1 MGGRSVWEF
10 RYSCAVEQSQ
20 GAVGKLL
27 VAAGLVGLLA
37 GVGAVAFLSVEH
49 FMQNA
54 LWTTVPDALGGTPG
68 WYVFVV
74 LLAGAVGVWLATKLP
89 GGGGHRPLD
98 GLGFN
103 IGPKEIGGA
112 VAAAL
117 ISLSIGAVVGPEA
130 PLMAVGSAM
139 GGFVAMRTADPVRKV
154 LMVAGS
160 AAAITMI
167 LGNPMV
173 SAVLV
178 LEGAVLK
185 GSPGGKK
192 VMLAVLPVLIAM
204 GFGYLIQ
211 VGFGD
216 WPGVGQSQLAVPGLA
231 PYPTVQAQD
240 LVWSLAVALATAVL
254 AVIAV
259 ETATIFQNRLPNPLV
274 KLLLAG
280 AIVAT
285 AAVATRAITG
295 QELDAV
301 LFSGQEDTS
310 TVLGITT
317 LSTLVVIAIAKT
329 IAYSVS
335 LGAAFRGGMVF
346 PSVFLGVVVACA
358 GHLLLTNVSQSALVA
373 TGIAAAVAGVL
384 RLPFTAVLLALLLC
398 AGAGLAVTTP
408 AIIGAVVGV
417 LVRAAADA
425 RLAKSEAAEPATEAA
440 AVG

>member
-1 MGGRSVWEF
+1 MGGRWGWSL

-27 VAAGLVGLLA
+27 GAAALVGLLA
-37 GVGAVAFLSVEH
+37 GAGAVVFLSVEH
-49 FMQNA
+49 SLQSL
-54 LWTTVPDALGGTPG
+54 LWTTIPDAIGGSPG

-74 LLAGAVGVWLATKLP
+74 LLAGAVGVWLATKMP

-98 GLGFN
+98 GLSFN
-103 IGPKEIGGA
+103 IGPKEIAGA
-112 VAAAL
+112 VIAAL
-117 ISLSIGAVVGPEA
+117 ISLSIGAVIGPEA

-139 GGFVAMRTADPVRKV
+139 GGFVAMRSPEPARKV
-154 LMVAGS
+154 LMVAGA

-167 LGNPMV
+167 LGNPMI

-216 WPGVGQSQLAVPGLA
+216 WNGVGQSQLAVPGLPA
-231 PYPTVQAQD
+231 YPTVQFAD
-240 LVWSLAVALATAVL
+240 LSWALVVALVTAILAVL
-254 AVIAV
+254 AVEAG
-259 ETATIFQNRLPNPLV
+259 TIFQNKIPNALV
-274 KLLLAG
+274 KFLIA
-280 AIVAT
+280 ATVVAT

-295 QELDAV
+295 QDLNAV
-301 LFSGQEDTS
+301 LFSGQDDMT

-317 LSTLVVIAIAKT
+317 LGTLVVIAIAKT
-329 IAYSVS
+329 IAYSAS

-358 GHLLLTNVSQSALVA
+358 ADVMLSGVSQSALVA
-373 TGIAAAVAGVL
+373 TGIAAAVAGVM

-398 AGAGLAVTTP
+398 SGAGLAVTTP

-425 RLAKSEAAEPATEAA
+425 RLERAEEEPEPAP
-440 AVG
+440 VG

>member
-1 MGGRSVWEF
+1 
-10 RYSCAVEQSQ
+10 VEQSQ
-20 GAVGKLL
+20 GGAVGKLL
-27 VAAGLVGLLA
+27 GAAALVGLLA
-37 GVGAVAFLSVEH
+37 GGGAVIFLTVEH
-49 FMQNA
+49 EFQNL
-54 LWTTVPDALGGTPG
+54 LWTTLPDAIGGTPG

-103 IGPKEIGGA
+103 IGPKEIGSA
-112 VAAAL
+112 VVAAL
-117 ISLSIGAVVGPEA
+117 ISLSIGAVIGPEA

-139 GGFVAMRTADPVRKV
+139 GGFVAMRTPDPVRQV

-167 LGNPMV
+167 LGNPMI

-216 WPGVGQSQLAVPGLA
+216 WPGVGQSQLAVPGLPA
-231 PYPTVQAQD
+231 YPTVQAAD
-240 LVWSLAVALATAVL
+240 LLWALAVGLVTAIFAVL
-254 AVIAV
+254 AVEAA
-259 ETATIFQNRLPNPLV
+259 TAFQNKVPNPLV
-274 KLLLAG
+274 KLLIAG
-280 AIVAT
+280 ALVAGT
-285 AAVATRAITG
+285 AVAARAITG
-295 QELDAV
+295 EDLTVV
-301 LFSGQEDTS
+301 LFSGQEDIT

-317 LSTLVVIAIAKT
+317 MSTLVVIAVAKT
-329 IAYSVS
+329 IAYSAS

-346 PSVFLGVVVACA
+346 PSVYLGVVIAVAA
-358 GHLLLTNVSQSALVA
+358 DLLLSGVSQSALVA
-373 TGIAAAVAGVL
+373 TGIAAAVAGVM

-398 AGAGLAVTTP
+398 SGAGLAVTTP

-417 LVRAAADA
+417 LVRAAADT
-425 RLAKSEAAEPATEAA
+425 RLAKAEGTAEPVD

>member
-1 MGGRSVWEF
+1 M
-10 RYSCAVEQSQ
+10 EQTQ
-20 GAVGKLL
+20 GGAVGKLL
-27 VAAGLVGLLA
+27 GAAALVGLLA
-37 GVGAVAFLSVEH
+37 GGGAVIFLSIEH
-49 FMQNA
+49 GLQNL
-54 LWTTVPDALGGTPG
+54 LWTTLPDAIGGTPA

-103 IGPKEIGGA
+103 IGPKEIGSA
-112 VAAAL
+112 VVAAL

-139 GGFVAMRTADPVRKV
+139 GGFVAMRSPDPVRQV

-167 LGNPMV
+167 LGNPMI

-216 WPGVGQSQLAVPGLA
+216 WPGVGQSQLAVPGL
-231 PYPTVQAQD
+231 PEYPTVQAPD
-240 LVWSLAVALATAVL
+240 LLWALVVGLVTAIFAVL
-254 AVIAV
+254 AVEIA
-259 ETATIFQNRLPNPLV
+259 TAFQNKVPNPLV
-274 KLLLAG
+274 KLLIAG

-295 QELDAV
+295 EDLNAV
-301 LFSGQEDTS
+301 LFSGQEDMT

-329 IAYSVS
+329 IAYSAS

-346 PSVFLGVVVACA
+346 PSVYLGVVIAVAA
-358 GHLLLTNVSQSALVA
+358 DLLLSGVSQSALVA
-373 TGIAAAVAGVL
+373 TGIAAAVAGVM

-398 AGAGLAVTTP
+398 SGAGLAVTTP

-417 LVRAAADA
+417 LVRGAADS
-425 RLAKSEAAEPATEAA
+425 RLQKDEAPQAAE